1 MMMQTRKKKE
11 FVRRNK
17 RANRIVDQYVVIE
30 MKIYREWISLKMDEE
45 RKRADED
52 ALKYRPF
59 NIQWLDSSYQQTCLP
74 DSPWQK
80 VSQFEW
86 FLSTKQKQN

>member
-30 MKIYREWISLKMDEE
+30 MKIYRE
-45 RKRADED
+45 
-52 ALKYRPF
+52 
-59 NIQWLDSSYQQTCLP
+59 
-74 DSPWQK
+74 
-80 VSQFEW
+80 
-86 FLSTKQKQN
+86 

>member
-1 MMMQTRKKKE
+1 
-11 FVRRNK
+11 
-17 RANRIVDQYVVIE
+17 
-30 MKIYREWISLKMDEE
+30 MDEE

-86 FLSTKQKQN
+86 FLSTKQKQNRFSTISNRHWQAKLGNSLPILNDDRF